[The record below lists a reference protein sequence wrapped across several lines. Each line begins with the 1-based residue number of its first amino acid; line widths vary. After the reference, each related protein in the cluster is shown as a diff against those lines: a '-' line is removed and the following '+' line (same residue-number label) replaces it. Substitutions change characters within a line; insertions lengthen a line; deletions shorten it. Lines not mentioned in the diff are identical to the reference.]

1 MDWMFYL
8 VVLVGLFSV
17 IAAIG
22 VVRDLMHVRL
32 KRVEEKIRR
41 EKEARQ
47 IAESNSGL

>member
-8 VVLVGLFSV
+8 TLMVVLFSV
-17 IAAIG
+17 IAVIG
-22 VVRDLMHVRL
+22 IFRYLVNRRIERL
-32 KRVEEKIRR
+32 EQKQQE

>member
-17 IAAIG
+17 IAVIG
-22 VVRDLMHVRL
+22 VVRYLMHVRL
-32 KRVEEKIRR
+32 KRVEEKIRQ